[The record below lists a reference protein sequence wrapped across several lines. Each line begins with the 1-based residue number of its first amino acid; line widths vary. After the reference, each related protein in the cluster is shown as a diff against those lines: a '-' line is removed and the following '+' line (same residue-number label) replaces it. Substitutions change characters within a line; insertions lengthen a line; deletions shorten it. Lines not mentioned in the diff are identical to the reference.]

1 MSSPRHTLATRRIVA
16 PLLVLASACFCATS
30 AEAKP
35 YKGAEVYSQTQH
47 RFGRVEVRMRM
58 ARGSGILSTFFTY
71 KQGSEAAGA
80 AWEEIDVEGFGKAN
94 ATTWQSNI
102 LVGNPRVGSEQVHQA
117 GLSLADGYHTF
128 TIEWTPTAV
137 VWLVDG
143 VEARRTNGG
152 QANQLTSLH
161 NFRFNIWASDVSS
174 WAGAFEASALPASQY
189 VNWIRYYRY
198 EGGTFVLDWSDDF
211 NTFDTARWAKAN
223 WTFGGNLVDFEPNNA
238 VVRDGTLVLC
248 MTTEGQVGCSGAV
261 PPDSTGNGGSG
272 GSAGAGGSG
281 NGGAGGTT
289 AGGGAAG
296 SGGVTSAAG
305 TGGAGTSGAAGSG
318 GTTVNGGASAG
329 GNTSAGGGA
338 GLGGVAGSPLGSG
351 GAQAIAGAQGT
362 SGAAAVN
369 AGSSS
374 GDSSLTPG
382 QPASESGCGCV
393 VAATNGSARANLLWV
408 ACALLLTRVRGSRR
422 RATARTE
429 TSAAGR
435 TEAR

>member
-1 MSSPRHTLATRRIVA
+1 MLPTRSTVTKRRA
-16 PLLVLASACFCATS
+16 PLLVLAAACFCANS
-30 AEAKP
+30 AQAKP

-80 AWEEIDVEGFGKAN
+80 AWEEIDVEGFGKSN

-102 LVGNPRVGSEQVHQA
+102 LVGNPRMGSEQVHQA

-128 TIEWTPTAV
+128 TIEWTPTTV

-174 WAGAFEASALPASQY
+174 WAGAFEASALPAAQY

-198 EGGTFVLDWSDDF
+198 EGGAFVLDWSDDF
-211 NTFDTARWAKAN
+211 NAFDTARWAKAN

-238 VVRDGTLVLC
+238 VVRDGTLILC
-248 MTTEGQVGCSGAV
+248 MTAEGQVGCSGAV
-261 PPDSTGNGGSG
+261 PPDDSGNGGAGGTGSGGSG
-272 GSAGAGGSG
+272 GS
-281 NGGAGGTT
+281 GGTT

-296 SGGVTSAAG
+296 FGGTPSAAG
-305 TGGAGTSGAAGSG
+305 MGGGLGTSGASGSG
-318 GTTVNGGASAG
+318 GTAVNGGASSG
-329 GNTSAGGGA
+329 GTTAAGGGA
-338 GLGGVAGSPLGSG
+338 GTGSLAGTGPVSSG
-351 GAQAIAGAQGT
+351 GAQATAGAQGT
-362 SGAAAVN
+362 GGTAAATAGGSSGAPA
-369 AGSSS
+369 
-374 GDSSLTPG
+374 LTPA
-382 QPASESGCGCV
+382 QVASESGCGCA
-393 VAATNGSARANLLWV
+393 VAANAARANLLWV
-408 ACALLLTRVRGSRR
+408 ACALLLARARRSRR

-429 TSAAGR
+429 SQAGR
-435 TEAR
+435 RIAER

>member
-1 MSSPRHTLATRRIVA
+1 MSSPRHALSPLGTVTKRAA
-16 PLLVLASACFCATS
+16 LLVLAGACFYAKG

-47 RFGRVEVRMRM
+47 KFGRVEVRMRM

-80 AWEEIDVEGFGKAN
+80 AWEEIDVEGFGKSN
-94 ATTWQSNI
+94 ATAWQSNI

-117 GLSLADGYHTF
+117 ALSLADGYHTF

-143 VEARRTNGG
+143 VEARRTTGG

-174 WAGAFEASALPASQY
+174 WAGAFEASALPAAQY

-198 EGGTFVLDWSDDF
+198 EGGAFVLDWSDDF

-223 WTFGGNLVDFEPNNA
+223 WTFGGNLVDFEPSNA

-261 PPDSTGNGGSG
+261 PPDSGGNGGTG
-272 GSAGAGGSG
+272 GAGGTG

-296 SGGVTSAAG
+296 LGGTPSVAG
-305 TGGAGTSGAAGSG
+305 TGGAGSGGASGSG
-318 GTTVNGGASAG
+318 GSAVNGGASAG
-329 GNTSAGGGA
+329 GNTAAGGGA
-338 GLGGVAGSPLGSG
+338 GLGGVAGSGPVSSA
-351 GAQAIAGAQGT
+351 GAQAMAGAQGT
-362 SGAAAVN
+362 GGTAAAN

-374 GDSSLTPG
+374 GDSPMTPG

-393 VAATNGSARANLLWV
+393 VANGGARANLLWV

-429 TSAAGR
+429 TSAARR
-435 TEAR
+435 TEAP